1 MIYNPIH
8 DRAIFVEQQSWAYYV
23 ANWQRRFVEPMRAL
37 LVRLSP
43 RHFIRYNALKEKGR
57 GEKSIAY
64 LLFKR
69 VPVQVVK
76 NSQPISKVPS
86 RVPSPTSPTSPTVVS
101 IEIDLLTSEQLVRL
115 IQRSLH
121 GEFPGLS
128 ALPIVELQKMYVA
141 IQAKFQAP
149 TTDQATVD

>member
-8 DRAIFVEQQSWAYYV
+8 DRAIFVEYQGWAYYV

-43 RHFIRYNALKEKGR
+43 RHFVRYNALKEKGR

-76 NSQPISKVPS
+76 DNQPISKAPS
-86 RVPSPTSPTSPTVVS
+86 RAPNPTSPTVVS
-101 IEIDLLTSEQLVRL
+101 IEIDLLTAEQLVRL

-121 GEFPGLS
+121 GEFPGLHV
-128 ALPIVELQKMYVA
+128 LPLDELRKMYVA
-141 IQAKFQAP
+141 IQAKLQAP
-149 TTDQATVD
+149 NVDQATVG